1 MSIASQSSEIKK
13 LAIEAGFDACGIAKA
28 GILTKDSLHLETWLA
43 ARYNAGMQYM
53 ENHFEKR
60 IDPTKLA
67 EGAKSV
73 IVVLLNYFPKSYPF
87 ENKKLKIARYAL
99 GTDYHFVMK
108 EMLNNLLITINEK
121 VCKTEGRA
129 FVDSA
134 PVMER
139 AWAREAGLGWIGK
152 NSLLLNK
159 DLGSYFFIG
168 ELIVDIELEYDKP
181 IEDHCG
187 ACRKCLDACP
197 TRAIVSP
204 KVINSNNC
212 ISYQTIENKGEIPE
226 DVSRNMNGRIF
237 GCDICQEVCPWNSK
251 AKQHNIS
258 KLTPSS
264 ELSKLSDID
273 FQNMDELQFK
283 KIFKNSAVKRA
294 GYSGLKRNIASNIAY
309 ISS

>member
-1 MSIASQSSEIKK
+1 MNKAAISSEIKK
-13 LAIEAGFDACGIAKA
+13 LAIEAGFDACGIAKSA
-28 GILTKDSLHLETWLA
+28 PLTKDSLYLETWLA
-43 ARYNAGMQYM
+43 ARYQAGMQYM

-60 IDPTKLA
+60 IDPTKLV
-67 EGAKSV
+67 EGSKSV
-73 IVVLLNYFPKSYPF
+73 IVVLLNYFPENYPF

-108 EMLNNLLITINEK
+108 DMLNSLLATINEQ

-168 ELIVDIELEYDKP
+168 ELIVDIELACDQP
-181 IEDHCG
+181 IDDHCG
-187 ACRKCLDACP
+187 TCRKCLDACP

-204 KVINSNNC
+204 KVVNSNNC
-212 ISYQTIENKGEIPE
+212 LSYQTIENKGEIPE
-226 DVSRNMNGRIF
+226 DIRRNMNGRIF
-237 GCDICQEVCPWNSK
+237 GCDICQEVCPWNNK
-251 AKQHNIS
+251 AKQHKIESFNPS
-258 KLTPSS
+258 ETLKLLSDS
-264 ELSKLSDID
+264 ELETLSEDK
-273 FQNMDELQFK
+273 FK
-283 KIFKNSAVKRA
+283 ILFKNSAVKRA
-294 GYSGLKRNIASNIAY
+294 GFNGLKRNIEAVTSN
-309 ISS
+309 

>member
-1 MSIASQSSEIKK
+1 MSFAAQSSEIKK

-28 GILTKDSLHLETWLA
+28 GTLTKDSLHLEAWLA
-43 ARYNAGMQYM
+43 ARNNAGMQYM

-60 IDPTKLA
+60 IDPTKLV

-73 IVVLLNYFPKSYPF
+73 IVVLLNYFPENYPF

-99 GTDYHFVMK
+99 GIDYHFVMK
-108 EMLNNLLITINEK
+108 DMLHNLLIIINEK
-121 VCKTEGRA
+121 VGKTEGRA

-181 IEDHCG
+181 VEDHCG
-187 ACRKCLDACP
+187 TCRKCLDACP

-204 KVINSNNC
+204 KVVNSNNC
-212 ISYQTIENKGEIPE
+212 ISYQTIENKGEIPG
-226 DVSRNMNGRIF
+226 DIGRNMNGRLF
-237 GCDICQEVCPWNSK
+237 GCDICQEVCPWNNK
-251 AKQHNIS
+251 AKKHNTQ
-258 KLTPSS
+258 KLKPSN
-264 ELSKLSDID
+264 ELTQLSDID
-273 FQNMDELQFK
+273 FQNMDEVKFREV
-283 KIFKNSAVKRA
+283 FKNSAVKRA
-294 GYSGLKRNIASNIAY
+294 GYAGLKRNIAANNP
-309 ISS
+309 